1 MASSA
6 AFTVTD
12 PQAPRRAVAQNI
24 AEIAG
29 QIAATAAANTP
40 QRTGRMA
47 RSWRTVPGRDLATT
61 LVVNDTDYARFVEY
75 GTRHMRAAAP
85 LGRAMAGAR

>member
-6 AFTVTD
+6 TFTVTN
-12 PQAPRRAVAQNI
+12 PQAPRLAVSRNI
-24 AEIAG
+24 ADIAG
-29 QIAATAAANTP
+29 QVAASAASNTP

-47 RSWRTVPGRDLATT
+47 RSWRTVPGREPGTT
-61 LVVNDTDYARFVEY
+61 LVVNDTEYARFVEY

>member
-12 PQAPRRAVAQNI
+12 PQAPRRAVAQNV
-24 AEIAG
+24 AEIAA
-29 QIAATAAANTP
+29 QVAVSAAANTP

-47 RSWRTVPGRDLATT
+47 RSWRTVPGRDPGTA
-61 LVVNDTDYARFVEY
+61 LVVNDTEYARFVEY

-85 LGRAMAGAR
+85 LGRATAGLR